1 MKKSFEERR
10 EFIRVPFSTEIEVR
24 TPGRTIRSSDSL
36 NVSMNGLRFTTTE
49 PAPEEGTPCQ
59 IRLVLS
65 GGDPRAE
72 IEAKGIIVRSA
83 PGDLAVHF
91 TELEVDGYQHLCQL
105 ILNNTDDPDQA
116 ERELAAHWGIR
127 GPNLPFKN

>member
-24 TPGRTIRSSDSL
+24 IPGRTIRSSDSL
-36 NVSMNGLRFTTTE
+36 NVSMNGLRFTTSE
-49 PAPEEGTPCQ
+49 PAPDEGTPCQ
-59 IRLVLS
+59 IKLVLS

-72 IEAKGIIVRSA
+72 IEAKGIVVRSA

-91 TELEVDGYQHLCQL
+91 TELEVDGYQHLSRL
-105 ILNNTDDPDQA
+105 ILNNADDPDQA

-127 GPNLPFKN
+127 GPIPSFKN